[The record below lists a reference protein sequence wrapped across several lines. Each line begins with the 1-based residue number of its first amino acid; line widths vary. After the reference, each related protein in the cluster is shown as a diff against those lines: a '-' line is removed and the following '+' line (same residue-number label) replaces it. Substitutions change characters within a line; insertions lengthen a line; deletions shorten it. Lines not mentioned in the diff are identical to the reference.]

1 MSVASCTTGHMDPV
15 SASIKAAGS
24 VASALINRYRPVGVA
39 RTGSP
44 EDRAQAYRRFMDA
57 TTANML
63 PSHWIRQLH
72 SSGVGSKDEL
82 VSHLL
87 ARQSEANIE
96 LICALDGVRLCA
108 PEYVI
113 AKAEDLMRAWAGNSD
128 LDSEQF
134 ATAMQ
139 AATNARI
146 AFLNAARHDLD
157 YNPKWWQFLAR
168 RKERAFLKR
177 QKAQAQ

>member
-1 MSVASCTTGHMDPV
+1 MEPI
-15 SASIKAAGS
+15 SAAGIKAGGS
-24 VASALINRYRPVGVA
+24 IASALINRFKPAGVA

-57 TTANML
+57 INGNVL

-72 SSGVGSKDEL
+72 SSGYGSQDSL

-87 ARQSEANIE
+87 ARQTEANIE
-96 LICALDGVRLCA
+96 LMCALDGVRLCA

-113 AKAEDLMRAWAGNSD
+113 ARAEEVMKVWAPNTD
-128 LDSEQF
+128 LDGKEF
-134 ATAMQ
+134 TAAVQ
-139 AATNARI
+139 AATNARM

-168 RKERAFLKR
+168 RKEKAFLR
-177 QKAQAQ
+177 SQMEQAARTAR